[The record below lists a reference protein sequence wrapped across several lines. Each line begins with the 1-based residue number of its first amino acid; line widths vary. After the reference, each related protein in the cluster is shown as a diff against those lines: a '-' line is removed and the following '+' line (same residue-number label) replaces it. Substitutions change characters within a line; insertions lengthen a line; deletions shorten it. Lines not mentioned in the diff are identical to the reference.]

1 LIKKINDR
9 RIEMAKLLAKD
20 IMVKKVITIKKEA
33 SIEKLSELLLKN
45 KISGVPVVDDDGK
58 MVGIATEGDLIIRDS
73 DLHFPRYF
81 KLLDSIIYLESLNKF
96 KSNLKKYLGTKVE
109 DVMTAKVRTVRE
121 DTPVSEV
128 ANIMIRNNVNRVP
141 VLNRKGGLVG
151 IITRADIVKS
161 MV

>member
-1 LIKKINDR
+1 
-9 RIEMAKLLAKD
+9 MAKLLAKN
-20 IMVKKVITIKKEA
+20 IMIKKVITIKKEA

-121 DTPVSEV
+121 NTPVSEI

-141 VLNRKGGLVG
+141 VLNRKGDLAG

>member
-1 LIKKINDR
+1 MS
-9 RIEMAKLLAKD
+9 ELLARD
-20 IMVKKVITIKKEA
+20 VMVKKVITINKNA
-33 SIEKLSELLLKN
+33 SVAELSELLIKN
-45 KISGVPVVDDDGK
+45 KISGLPVVDDSGK
-58 MVGIATEGDLIIRDS
+58 LVGIATEGDLIVRDA

-96 KSNLKKYLGTKVE
+96 KRNLRKYLGTKVE
-109 DVMTAKVRTVRE
+109 DVMTSKVKIVKE
-121 DTPVSEV
+121 DTPVNVV

-141 VLNRKGGLVG
+141 VLDNDGNLVG

>member
-1 LIKKINDR
+1 MS
-9 RIEMAKLLAKD
+9 ELLAKN
-20 IMVKKVITIKKEA
+20 IMVKKVITINKKA
-33 SIEKLSELLLKN
+33 SVEKLSELLLKN

-58 MVGIATEGDLIIRDS
+58 LVGIATEGDLIIKDS

-96 KSNLKKYLGTKVE
+96 KRNLKKYLGTKVG
-109 DVMTAKVRTVRE
+109 DIMTEKVRTVSD
-121 DTPVSEV
+121 DTPVREV
-128 ANIMIRNNVNRVP
+128 ANMMIRNNINRVP
-141 VLNRKGGLVG
+141 VLNSKGDITG

>member
-1 LIKKINDR
+1 
-9 RIEMAKLLAKD
+9 MAELLAKN
-20 IMVKKVITIKKEA
+20 IMIKKVITIKKDA
-33 SIEKLSELLLKN
+33 SVEKLSELLLKN

-58 MVGIATEGDLIIRDS
+58 LVGIATEGDLIVRDS

-109 DVMTAKVRTVRE
+109 DVMTVKVRTVRK

-141 VLNRKGGLVG
+141 VLNRKGDLAG

>member
-1 LIKKINDR
+1 MS
-9 RIEMAKLLAKD
+9 ELLARD
-20 IMVKKVITIKKEA
+20 VMVKKVITINKNA
-33 SIEKLSELLLKN
+33 SVAELSELLIKN
-45 KISGVPVVDDDGK
+45 KISGVPVVDDSGK
-58 MVGIATEGDLIIRDS
+58 LVGIATEGDLIVRDA

-96 KSNLKKYLGTKVE
+96 KRNLRKYLGTKVE
-109 DVMTAKVRTVRE
+109 DVMTSKVKIVKE
-121 DTPVSEV
+121 DTPVNVV

-141 VLNRKGGLVG
+141 VLDNDGDLAG

>member
-1 LIKKINDR
+1 MP
-9 RIEMAKLLAKD
+9 ELLAKN
-20 IMVKKVITIKKEA
+20 IMTKKVITINKNA
-33 SIEKLSELLLKN
+33 SVEKLSELLLKN
-45 KISGVPVVDDDGK
+45 KISGVPVVDDDDK
-58 MVGIATEGDLIIRDS
+58 LVGVATEGDLIVRDS

-109 DVMTAKVRTVRE
+109 DIMTAKVRTVRE
-121 DTPVSEV
+121 DTLVSEV
-128 ANIMIRNNVNRVP
+128 ANIMIRSNVNRVP
-141 VLNRKGGLVG
+141 VLNRKGDLAG

>member
-1 LIKKINDR
+1 MS
-9 RIEMAKLLAKD
+9 ELLARD
-20 IMVKKVITIKKEA
+20 VMVKKVITINKNA
-33 SIEKLSELLLKN
+33 SVAELSELLIKN
-45 KISGVPVVDDDGK
+45 KISGLPVVDDSGK
-58 MVGIATEGDLIIRDS
+58 LVGIATEGDLIVRDA

-96 KSNLKKYLGTKVE
+96 KRNLRKYLGTKVE
-109 DVMTAKVRTVRE
+109 DVMTSKVKIVKE
-121 DTPVSEV
+121 DTPVNVV

-141 VLNRKGGLVG
+141 VLDNDGDLVG